1 LSGYGENPAI
11 RELGSR
17 FLFVQDKGL
26 TDMRYIRLYLY
37 FLQFSLAKFAAF
49 RFDFFARIA
58 MDTLFYA
65 SSMGIFQVIF
75 LHADQLGGWDK
86 NQVMFFMSLY
96 FVVDALAMITTA
108 GSMWNFPKEIN
119 KGGFDYYLLRPVS
132 TIFFACFRD
141 INLASIVNL
150 AMALGLLGWSLGQL
164 SIPLSVALFAKLLI
178 AISFGYYFFWIMHLM
193 VILPVFWTHSV
204 DGVRSVYFNL
214 LILGER
220 PDGIYRGFLRKLF
233 VTAIPFSLIASI
245 PARLIFDESWQKHL
259 WHLLGMGVIF
269 AVLIRIFWARG
280 LRAYSSASS

>member
-1 LSGYGENPAI
+1 
-11 RELGSR
+11 
-17 FLFVQDKGL
+17 
-26 TDMRYIRLYLY
+26 MRYLRLYLY
-37 FLQFSLAKFAAF
+37 FFQFSLAKFAAF

-65 SSMGIFQVIF
+65 SSVGIFQILF

-86 NQVMFFMSLY
+86 SKVMFFMSLY

-132 TIFFACFRD
+132 TIFFACFRE

-150 AMALGLLGWSLGQL
+150 VMALGLLGWSFSHL
-164 SIPLSVALFAKLLI
+164 SLPLTGALVAKGVL
-178 AISFGYYFFWIMHLM
+178 AISFGYYFFWIMHLL

-204 DGVRSVYFNL
+204 DGMRSIYFSL
-214 LILGER
+214 LILAER
-220 PDGIYRGFLRKLF
+220 PDGIFQGVLRKLF
-233 VTAIPFSLIASI
+233 VTVIPFSLIASV
-245 PARLIFDESWQKHL
+245 PARLIFEESWHKHL
-259 WHLLGMGVIF
+259 WHLVAMGLFFAGVIKI
-269 AVLIRIFWARG
+269 LWARG